1 MDMEVEPSVSIS
13 SSKKRKHYRTIS
25 SKEEFDDS
33 TLSLPMNRLKVHS
46 SFNASDLAGATLSAA
61 DPADTEFSELEVHIP
76 VSQSVGAIP
85 FKIDAHQPLDGN
97 EALQLMRNAQ
107 TKHAACISTAPP
119 VQPQGGTVFLYNLGL
134 DKSKWDLMK
143 RKIRYILGLCYCNIG
158 YYNFIV
164 VLNTYWHV

>member
-25 SKEEFDDS
+25 SDKEFDDS
-33 TLSLPMNRLKVHS
+33 TLSLPMKRLKVRS

-61 DPADTEFSELEVHIP
+61 DSDTEFSELEVHIP
-76 VSQSVGAIP
+76 VSQSDGAIP
-85 FKIDAHQPLDGN
+85 VKIDAHQPLDGN
-97 EALQLMRNAQ
+97 EVLQLMRNAQ

-134 DKSKWDLMK
+134 DK
-143 RKIRYILGLCYCNIG
+143 
-158 YYNFIV
+158 
-164 VLNTYWHV
+164 